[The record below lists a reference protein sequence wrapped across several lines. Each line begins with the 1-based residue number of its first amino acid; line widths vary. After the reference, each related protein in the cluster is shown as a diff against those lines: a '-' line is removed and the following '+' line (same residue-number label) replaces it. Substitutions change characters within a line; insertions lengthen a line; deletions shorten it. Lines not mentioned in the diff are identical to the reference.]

1 MWQTR
6 IGDMLDGYGHARMY
20 WNITDVR
27 DIAETQRL
35 IGESKANKNGDRYN
49 LVAPDESG
57 LMTQLELA
65 DMLRGFY
72 PVRCGYSYAA
82 AAAAAAAAAPVSPY
96 AATGLWHR
104 RPLSRRQL

>member
-35 IGESKANKNGDRYN
+35 IG
-49 LVAPDESG
+49 
-57 LMTQLELA
+57 
-65 DMLRGFY
+65 
-72 PVRCGYSYAA
+72 
-82 AAAAAAAAAPVSPY
+82 
-96 AATGLWHR
+96 
-104 RPLSRRQL
+104 